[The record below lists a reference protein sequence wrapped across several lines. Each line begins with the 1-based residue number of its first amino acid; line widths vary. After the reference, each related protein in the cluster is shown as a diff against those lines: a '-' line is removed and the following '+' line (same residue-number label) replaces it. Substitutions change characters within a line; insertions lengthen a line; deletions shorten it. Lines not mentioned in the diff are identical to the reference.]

1 VEEEAARLKAMSD
14 NEKQSV
20 NKSQRTVFVGN
31 VSIAATEK
39 QIRELFKEHGEVES
53 VRLRSVPLAGVKV
66 DDHGNQDLVKR
77 ISANKGK
84 MGDQKESQNAY
95 IVFAAV
101 DSVARAIKAL
111 DNVKFLTRTLRVDT
125 ESPSLFD
132 TSTTVFLGG
141 LSKFCDEERLREFFA
156 KVLPNGQADITGM
169 RLVRDTETLYGKGFG
184 YIMLAD
190 RDGVMGALKN
200 DGKRF
205 KGRDMRVT
213 TCGKRTKRQ
222 AKERTVPRV
231 PKAEG
236 DSDAGAGAEGGAVGE
251 GEGEGEGEMSKKEKK
266 KNKKPT
272 EFEVA
277 AARRMKQKMAKSI
290 AKMKQQKQVGLNK
303 NLKKGRKLGG
313 VIKKALKATSGKT
326 GKAQGLN
333 KGTKSEARF
342 KPSKVKAR

>member
-1 VEEEAARLKAMSD
+1 MSD

-31 VSIAATEK
+31 VSIAANEK
-39 QIRELFKEHGEVES
+39 QIRELFKAHGEVES

-101 DSVARAIKAL
+101 DSVVRAIKAL

-125 ESPSLFD
+125 ETPSLFD

-184 YIMLAD
+184 YLMLAD

-222 AKERTVPRV
+222 SKERAVPRV

-236 DSDAGAGAEGGAVGE
+236 GAETGADGEGVGVGE
-251 GEGEGEGEMSKKEKK
+251 GGVEGEEEVEMSKKEKK

-272 EFEVA
+272 EFEAA
-277 AARRMKQKMAKSI
+277 AARRMKQKMAKNI

-342 KPSKVKAR
+342 KPTKVKAR